1 MHITIYRAV
10 AYTKINITMI
20 IILGD
25 SFSADIPNA
34 GLAAQH
40 PRMYPVQ
47 QCLRAQLEA
56 ATGESV
62 LNFAM
67 GGANDLHQ
75 ARLLTRCLQENT
87 GHTSP
92 ITVVWGWSDWC
103 RILWEPDFPSV
114 NGNFEVQT
122 GSYAG
127 DLALCR
133 SIMREC
139 LDRIDQL
146 LPKGSR
152 VLHWGGQAECW
163 LPGARD
169 HHTVIYSD
177 YTRQTLGS
185 PDNTTGLVTYAARLP
200 ISLSELF
207 PLTPKHELED
217 LVHRTDCVRDW
228 RDRKSRLYPDG
239 IHLAFE
245 RYAPLVKTIQ
255 EHL

>member
-1 MHITIYRAV
+1 M
-10 AYTKINITMI
+10 
-20 IILGD
+20 L
-25 SFSADIPNA
+25 
-34 GLAAQH
+34 
-40 PRMYPVQ
+40 
-47 QCLRAQLEA
+47 
-56 ATGESV
+56 
-62 LNFAM
+62 
-67 GGANDLHQ
+67 
-75 ARLLTRCLQENT
+75 
-87 GHTSP
+87 
-92 ITVVWGWSDWC
+92 
-103 RILWEPDFPSV
+103 
-114 NGNFEVQT
+114 
-122 GSYAG
+122 
-127 DLALCR
+127 
-133 SIMREC
+133 
-139 LDRIDQL
+139 
-146 LPKGSR
+146 
-152 VLHWGGQAECW
+152 

>member
-1 MHITIYRAV
+1 
-10 AYTKINITMI
+10 MI

-40 PRMYPVQ
+40 PRMYPVRK
-47 QCLRAQLEA
+47 CLRAQLEA
-56 ATGESV
+56 ATGDSV

-87 GHTSP
+87 GHTAP

-103 RILWEPDFPSV
+103 RILWEPNFPSV
-114 NGNFEVQT
+114 QEGFEAQT
-122 GSYAG
+122 GTYAG
-127 DLALCR
+127 DQALCR

-139 LDRIDQL
+139 LDSIDEL

-163 LPGARD
+163 LPEPRR
-169 HHTVIYSD
+169 HHTVIYPD
-177 YTRQTLGS
+177 YARQTLGS
-185 PDNTTGLVTYAARLP
+185 PENTTGLVTYAARLP

-207 PLTPKHELED
+207 PLTPQHELED
-217 LVHRTDCVRDW
+217 LVQRTDGVRDW
-228 RDRKSRLYPDG
+228 RDRNHRLFPDG
-239 IHLAFE
+239 IHLQFD
-245 RYAPLVKTIQ
+245 RYTKLVNTICK
-255 EHL
+255 HYTGSLT